1 MGLRKN
7 FLFNL
12 LQENLQMFNSYTNR
26 SAKKITFVIALFTEL
41 QNNERAHI
49 FPRINPF
56 EQSSMA
62 GKLFNSAY
70 CPSVAKLIK
79 ETPIESTDSYFDG
92 VAWSKTMNNL
102 IKPYYAISSTKPS
115 DNVSLSNLFIFIFF
129 GLRMFSIKKII
140 KSNKNTGYWAQ
151 ENLTDQIL
159 DKIKSSLEFPYKL
172 TTYQK
177 QKLVQLFA
185 EFLYKIPL
193 ILQPND
199 MSEDI
204 KIVNDGYYTLNHK
217 QLKPFNQLIKAQA
230 LSKFIELL
238 QFDISSYL
246 KNPSTNLVGPYVS
259 FGSMPYCAS
268 LLILGTSKNRTF
280 DFEVINTVG
289 TSLAMANREYQNK
302 IVPNVQSL
310 DDLLNPFSE
319 TTDIF
324 LDQDDFINCL
334 PNLFGDK
341 TNKKRL
347 VTDLYNYHNDPQSF
361 IDQSLNNK
369 SDFIFPEIMYLP
381 AFIH

>member
-1 MGLRKN
+1 
-7 FLFNL
+7 
-12 LQENLQMFNSYTNR
+12 MFNSYTNR

-41 QNNERAHI
+41 QNNERTHT

-56 EQSSMA
+56 DQSSKA
-62 GKLFNSAY
+62 GNLFNSEYHPA
-70 CPSVAKLIK
+70 VAKLIRK
-79 ETPIESTDSYFDG
+79 FYIENDDTYFDE
-92 VAWSKTMNNL
+92 VAWSSTMNQL
-102 IKPYYAISSTKPS
+102 IKPYYAISSTKAS
-115 DNVSLSNLFIFIFF
+115 DNISLSNLFIFIFF
-129 GLRMFSIKKII
+129 GLPMSSIKKII
-140 KSNKNTGYWAQ
+140 ESNKNIGYWAQ
-151 ENLTDQIL
+151 ENLTDPIL
-159 DKIKSSLEFPYKL
+159 AKIKSSLEFPYEL

-177 QKLVQLFA
+177 QMLVQLFA
-185 EFLYKIPL
+185 EFLYKVPL

-246 KNPSTNLVGPYVS
+246 KNPSTNLVGPYIS
-259 FGSMPYCAS
+259 FDSIPYCAS
-268 LLILGTSKNRTF
+268 LLILGTSKNRIF
-280 DFEVINTVG
+280 DFEIINAIG
-289 TSLAMANREYQNK
+289 TSLAMADRKYRSK
-302 IVPNVQSL
+302 IVPDVQSL

-324 LDQDDFINCL
+324 LEQNDFINCL

>member
-62 GKLFNSAY
+62 GKLFNSEYHPA
-70 CPSVAKLIK
+70 VAKLIRK
-79 ETPIESTDSYFDG
+79 FYIENDDTYFDE
-92 VAWSKTMNNL
+92 VAWSSTMNQL
-102 IKPYYAISSTKPS
+102 IKPYYAISSTKAS
-115 DNVSLSNLFIFIFF
+115 DNISLSNLFIFIFF
-129 GLRMFSIKKII
+129 GLPMSSIKKII
-140 KSNKNTGYWAQ
+140 ESNKNIGYWAQ
-151 ENLTDQIL
+151 ENLTDPIL
-159 DKIKSSLEFPYKL
+159 AKIKSSLEFPYEL

-177 QKLVQLFA
+177 QMLVQLFA
-185 EFLYKIPL
+185 EFLYKVPL

-199 MSEDI
+199 ISEDI

-259 FGSMPYCAS
+259 FGPMPYCAS
-268 LLILGTSKNRTF
+268 LLILGTSKNRIF
-280 DFEVINTVG
+280 DFEVINAIG
-289 TSLAMANREYQNK
+289 TSLAMADRKYRSK
-302 IVPNVQSL
+302 IVPDVQSL

-324 LDQDDFINCL
+324 LDQDDFVNCL
-334 PNLFGDK
+334 PSLFGDK

-347 VTDLYNYHNDPQSF
+347 VTDLYNYHNGPQKF
-361 IDQSLNNK
+361 IDQSLENK
-369 SDFIFPEIMYLP
+369 SDYIFPEIMYLP
-381 AFIH
+381 AFIQ